1 MMLFMFSTSFAD
13 VDDLILQ
20 NETIQSG
27 EVKTYAARNSIT
39 AGPSFVV
46 ESGGDA
52 TMSTGTGGIALKPGF
67 HVKKGAKLAAR
78 FWYDSTGHQDKTPP
92 TVSSSYPADGEV
104 VTSDG
109 TPLKLRITFG
119 DADSGIYSVKLLDEN
134 LLDITDQATI
144 GGSYNS
150 QTLSLNIINPENKT
164 YQYTML
170 LEDMAGN
177 TTDFPIS
184 FTVDVVYI
192 DLDQDGYNSVVD
204 CDDSNPAVY
213 PGADES
219 CDGMDSNCDNVI
231 PTDEIDSD
239 GDGYFGC
246 QECDDSDPDINPG
259 AMEIP
264 YNGKDDDCNIATPDD
279 DLDGDGYVDADDC
292 NDNDSN
298 EHPDQ
303 TWYKDGDGDGYSDG
317 TTDTASCTRP
327 DLYKTEAELTATSVD
342 CSDND
347 DTINPGIQELCD
359 GIDNNCDGQIDEPAI
374 LFTSPAD
381 GSTINSSS
389 TLVTGTI
396 NTCSQEVGIVVNG
409 VIAMV
414 AGNEFAANDVPL
426 EIGENTITAVAT
438 DEDGKTATATITVYT
453 MLYQDQVTL
462 SSAITSGLSPLDVKY
477 TIDTQISNPIVNY
490 EMDFEGD
497 GTQDQT
503 ITDLDNVSFTYD
515 QEGLYYPTIIVTDDQ
530 GYQYTDTIAINVL
543 SLNEMD
549 ALFNTKWNDMKT
561 AMINTDIQGAL
572 EPFDE
577 SFREVYE
584 EQFTELSSILDT
596 IGSELGN
603 IRLVKM
609 DNNSAEYEIIV
620 TRGTVTYSY
629 YLLFVKDK
637 DGLWKIRAF

>member
-1 MMLFMFSTSFAD
+1 
-13 VDDLILQ
+13 
-20 NETIQSG
+20 
-27 EVKTYAARNSIT
+27 
-39 AGPSFVV
+39 
-46 ESGGDA
+46 
-52 TMSTGTGGIALKPGF
+52 
-67 HVKKGAKLAAR
+67 
-78 FWYDSTGHQDKTPP
+78 
-92 TVSSSYPADGEV
+92 
-104 VTSDG
+104 
-109 TPLKLRITFG
+109 
-119 DADSGIYSVKLLDEN
+119 
-134 LLDITDQATI
+134 
-144 GGSYNS
+144 
-150 QTLSLNIINPENKT
+150 
-164 YQYTML
+164 
-170 LEDMAGN
+170 
-177 TTDFPIS
+177 
-184 FTVDVVYI
+184 
-192 DLDQDGYNSVVD
+192 
-204 CDDSNPAVY
+204 
-213 PGADES
+213 
-219 CDGMDSNCDNVI
+219 
-231 PTDEIDSD
+231 
-239 GDGYFGC
+239 
-246 QECDDSDPDINPG
+246 
-259 AMEIP
+259 
-264 YNGKDDDCNIATPDD
+264 
-279 DLDGDGYVDADDC
+279 
-292 NDNDSN
+292 
-298 EHPDQ
+298 
-303 TWYKDGDGDGYSDG
+303 
-317 TTDTASCTRP
+317 
-327 DLYKTEAELTATSVD
+327 
-342 CSDND
+342 
-347 DTINPGIQELCD
+347 
-359 GIDNNCDGQIDEPAI
+359 
-374 LFTSPAD
+374 
-381 GSTINSSS
+381 
-389 TLVTGTI
+389 
-396 NTCSQEVGIVVNG
+396 
-409 VIAMV
+409 MV